1 MKVVLVYLDV
11 LNNGD
16 RIIYDTARW
25 LSEQCLKELQI
36 SADIVPLD
44 IGSYRP
50 RAPRSRLS
58 KVKKLYYKLADRKAE
73 DMRERG
79 NSQDP
84 PAPDAYRSQ
93 WKKSFHYHYY
103 QKHERSKLEGADL
116 IIFCGGGLIK
126 FHRQDF
132 HYFIDDITEYAQQ
145 HHIPVILNAVGIEG
159 YAAGNPECMILKEAV
174 NRSCVTSITTR
185 DDIEMLNRDYM
196 TNPAIRTALVCDPA
210 FWIKET
216 YHIGRD
222 EAGSADRIGLNLI
235 RPEIFGEYVTEISR
249 EVLGSLYYDMIRK
262 LLDQGRKVTLFSN
275 GAEADDRFGR
285 WLLERYPDL
294 KGSGI
299 DMVCPKDP
307 ESFIRCISGFE
318 RIIAARLHTSI
329 IATVLGIPNVSLVW
343 NRKQPLFGEQVGLPE
358 NYIPMTK
365 FDAEYIVQ
373 KLNDARGYEMDPE
386 YKESVRRTLL
396 EAIRQAAG
404 KTIWQN

>member
-25 LSEQCLKELQI
+25 LSEQCLKQLQI

-44 IGSYRP
+44 IGSYKP
-50 RAPRSRLS
+50 RAVRSRLP
-58 KVKKLYYKLADRKAE
+58 KVKKLYYKLIDRKAE
-73 DMRERG
+73 DLRERG
-79 NSQDP
+79 NSQSP
-84 PAPDAYRSQ
+84 PKPDVYRDL

-103 QKHERSKLEGADL
+103 LKNERFKLDGADL

-132 HYFIDDITEYAQQ
+132 HYFIDDITEYASQ
-145 HHIPVILNAVGIEG
+145 HQIPVILNAVGIEG
-159 YAAGNPECMILKEAV
+159 YAQNNPECMILKEAV
-174 NRSCVTSITTR
+174 NRSCVCSITTR

-196 TNPAIRTALVCDPA
+196 TNSEISTALVCDPA

-216 YHIGRD
+216 YHIERD
-222 EAGSADRIGLNLI
+222 EAGSSGRTGLNLI
-235 RPEIFGEYVTEISR
+235 RPEIFGEYVTEISK
-249 EVLGSLYYDMIRK
+249 EVLGSLYHDMISK
-262 LLDQGRKVTLFSN
+262 LIAQGRSVTLFSN

-294 KGSGI
+294 KESSV

-307 ESFIRCISGFE
+307 ESFIRCIGGFE

-358 NYIPMTK
+358 NYIPMEK

-373 KLNDARGYEMDPE
+373 KLNDARGYEMDTE
-386 YKESVRRTLL
+386 YKETVRKTLL
-396 EAIRQAAG
+396 EAIRQSAG
-404 KTIWQN
+404 K